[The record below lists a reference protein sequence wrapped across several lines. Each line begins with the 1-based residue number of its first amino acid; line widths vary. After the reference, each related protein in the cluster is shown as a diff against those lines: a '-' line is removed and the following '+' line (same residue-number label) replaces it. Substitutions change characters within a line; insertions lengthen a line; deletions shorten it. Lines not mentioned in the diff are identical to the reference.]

1 MKSTLTSMPL
11 EMQQALKSRRMHCEW
26 ASPPAKSWFNSVIF
40 IHIQG
45 TVVHSCEEEVVP
57 VCARSSDW
65 LSTYWNNQ
73 ANREPKTA
81 QGHGYTKRNM
91 FALEAGSE
99 WHAIRTVC
107 LECKIVDAVH
117 HLPGNQGCRMGENA
131 FKHLEVVFDL
141 MTFLLGFWFINN
153 KEHFQILWH
162 GSTHIYIYI
171 IYMYHHIIIYLL
183 SCLYLSPKSARRSHS
198 CGVLQSYW

>member
-1 MKSTLTSMPL
+1 MKWSQHWPQCRWRCSKSTSKKL
-11 EMQQALKSRRMHCEW
+11 
-26 ASPPAKSWFNSVIF
+26 
-40 IHIQG
+40 IQG
-45 TVVHSCEEEVVP
+45 TVAHSCEEEVVP
-57 VCARSSDW
+57 VFAHLIGCTQYWNRQMGKSLEGLRLRQQYVWRSNR
-65 LSTYWNNQ
+65 LQFRNNQ

-91 FALEAGSE
+91 FALEGGSE

-117 HLPGNQGCRMGENA
+117 HLPGNQGCRMGEDD

-141 MTFLLGFWFINN
+141 MTCLLGFWFINN

-162 GSTHIYIYI
+162 GSTYIYI
-171 IYMYHHIIIYLL
+171 SSIYTVI
-183 SCLYLSPKSARRSHS
+183 
-198 CGVLQSYW
+198 

>member
-11 EMQQALKSRRMHCEW
+11 EMQQALKRRRMHCEW

-73 ANREPKTA
+73 ANREPKNSSRAWLYQTKHVCSWSRIRVA
-81 QGHGYTKRNM
+81 CDTDGLPRMQNRRCCPSSSWQPRMSHGRKCFQAPGGCVWFDDVSVGLLIHKQQGT
-91 FALEAGSE
+91 
-99 WHAIRTVC
+99 
-107 LECKIVDAVH
+107 
-117 HLPGNQGCRMGENA
+117 LPN
-131 FKHLEVVFDL
+131 LV
-141 MTFLLGFWFINN
+141 TW
-153 KEHFQILWH
+153 
-162 GSTHIYIYI
+162 
-171 IYMYHHIIIYLL
+171 
-183 SCLYLSPKSARRSHS
+183 
-198 CGVLQSYW
+198 